1 MRIRNRLILFLAMP
15 IVVFF
20 WFLGWSLY
28 WIGSMKHEVKSAD
41 KKYLHDLAFEV
52 LAPEQQYA
60 EQHAGTL

>member
-1 MRIRNRLILFLAMP
+1 
-15 IVVFF
+15 
-20 WFLGWSLY
+20 
-28 WIGSMKHEVKSAD
+28 MKHEVKSAD